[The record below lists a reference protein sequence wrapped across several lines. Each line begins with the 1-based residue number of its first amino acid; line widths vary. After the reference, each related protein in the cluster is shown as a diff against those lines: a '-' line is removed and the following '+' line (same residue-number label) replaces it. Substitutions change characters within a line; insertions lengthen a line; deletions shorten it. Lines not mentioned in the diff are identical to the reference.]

1 MARFLPA
8 AAETPWRLFFGP
20 CLGLLVEAHGG
31 LSIDDDALDE
41 TMRGLAEKGVELLA
55 AVIEDAEIQDID
67 YGDVQD
73 AAARYRIAVQ
83 RCPLPDF
90 TAPDADF
97 LRRWQPIETR
107 AIAILRRGGGVAVHC
122 LAGEGR
128 SPLMAAYLLVRL
140 GLAPDS
146 ALHAVRSALPN
157 AIETED
163 QLHFLATASGPAERY
178 GKSAL

>member
-20 CLGLLVEAHGG
+20 CPGLQIESHGG
-31 LSIDDDALDE
+31 LSIDDQALDE
-41 TMRGLAEKGVELLA
+41 TMRELADKRVALLA
-55 AVIEDAEIQDID
+55 GVIEDAEIAEID
-67 YGDVQD
+67 YGDIQD
-73 AAARYRIAVQ
+73 AAAQQRIAVE

-97 LRRWQPIETR
+97 LQRWRPIETR
-107 AIAILRRGGGVAVHC
+107 AIAILRRDGGVAVHC

-140 GLAPDS
+140 GLSPDS
-146 ALHAVRSALPN
+146 ALHAVRSALPD
-157 AIETED
+157 AIETEE
-163 QLHFLATASGPAERY
+163 QLGFLVAGTG
-178 GKSAL
+178 L

>member
-20 CLGLLVEAHGG
+20 CPGLQIESHGG
-31 LSIDDDALDE
+31 LSIDDQALDE
-41 TMRGLAEKGVELLA
+41 TMRELADKRVALLVG
-55 AVIEDAEIQDID
+55 VIEDAEIAEID
-67 YGDVQD
+67 YGDIQD
-73 AAARYRIAVQ
+73 AAAQQRIAVE

-97 LRRWQPIETR
+97 LQRWRPIETR
-107 AIAILRRGGGVAVHC
+107 AIAILRRDGGVAVHC

-140 GLAPDS
+140 GLSPDS
-146 ALHAVRSALPN
+146 ALHAVRSALPD
-157 AIETED
+157 AIETEE
-163 QLHFLATASGPAERY
+163 QLGFLVAGTG
-178 GKSAL
+178 L

>member
-20 CLGLLVEAHGG
+20 CPGLQIEPHGG
-31 LSIDDDALDE
+31 LSIDDQALDK
-41 TMRGLAEKGVELLA
+41 TMRDLADKGVELL
-55 AVIEDAEIQDID
+55 VGIVEDVEIEELDYRDI
-67 YGDVQD
+67 QD
-73 AAARYRIAVQ
+73 AAARQRIAVK

-97 LRRWQPIETR
+97 LQRWRPIETR
-107 AIAILRRGGGVAVHC
+107 AIALLRRGGGVAVHC

-140 GLAPDS
+140 GLTPDN
-146 ALHAVRSALPN
+146 ALHAVRTALPD
-157 AIETED
+157 AIETDE
-163 QLHFLATASGPAERY
+163 QLGFLAAGTA
-178 GKSAL
+178 L

>member
-20 CLGLLVEAHGG
+20 CPGLLVESHGG
-31 LSIDDDALDE
+31 LSIDDEALDE
-41 TMRGLAEKGVELLA
+41 TMRELAEKGIALLVA
-55 AVIEDAEIQDID
+55 IIEDSEIEEID
-67 YGDVQD
+67 YGDIQD
-73 AAARYRIAVQ
+73 AAARQRIAIE

-97 LRRWQPIETR
+97 LQRWRPIETR
-107 AIAILRRGGGVAVHC
+107 AIAILRHGGGVAVHC

-140 GLAPDS
+140 GLTPDS
-146 ALHAVRSALPN
+146 ALQAVRTALPD
-157 AIETED
+157 AIETDE
-163 QLHFLATASGPAERY
+163 QLGFLAAGTA
-178 GKSAL
+178 L

>member
-20 CLGLLVEAHGG
+20 CPGLQIESHGG
-31 LSIDDDALDE
+31 LSIDDQALDE
-41 TMRGLAEKGVELLA
+41 TMRELADKRVALLA
-55 AVIEDAEIQDID
+55 GVIEDAEIAEID
-67 YGDVQD
+67 YGDIQN
-73 AAARYRIAVQ
+73 AAAQQRIAVE

-97 LRRWQPIETR
+97 LQRWRPIETR
-107 AIAILRRGGGVAVHC
+107 AIAILRRDGGVAVHC

-140 GLAPDS
+140 GLSPDS
-146 ALHAVRSALPN
+146 ALHAVRSALPD
-157 AIETED
+157 AIETEE
-163 QLHFLATASGPAERY
+163 QLGFLVAGTG
-178 GKSAL
+178 L

>member
-20 CLGLLVEAHGG
+20 CPGLQIESHGG
-31 LSIDDDALDE
+31 LSIDDQALDE
-41 TMRGLAEKGVELLA
+41 TMRELADKRVALLA
-55 AVIEDAEIQDID
+55 GVIEDAEIAEID
-67 YGDVQD
+67 YGDIQD
-73 AAARYRIAVQ
+73 AAAQQRIAVE

-97 LRRWQPIETR
+97 LQRWRPIETR
-107 AIAILRRGGGVAVHC
+107 AIALLRRDGGVAVHC

-140 GLAPDS
+140 GLSPDS
-146 ALHAVRSALPN
+146 ALHAVRSALPD
-157 AIETED
+157 AIETEE
-163 QLHFLATASGPAERY
+163 QLGFLVAGTG
-178 GKSAL
+178 L